1 MCVCVCVCVCMG
13 GNLEGPKA
21 MHKQHSEMAGH
32 DLDQKLSPCLYN
44 QISCLDGKMATI
56 YTVHPGIYG

>member
-1 MCVCVCVCVCMG
+1 MCVCVYGG

-32 DLDQKLSPCLYN
+32 DLDQKLSSCLYN
-44 QISCLDGKMATI
+44 QISCLDGKNGYNLSACVIT
-56 YTVHPGIYG
+56 YLG